1 MPTLEI
7 QGQRVEVGDD
17 FTKLSAADQQATV
30 NDIAAKMG
38 TAKPQSAAQ
47 SPGAQSGA
55 NAAAHGFINDL
66 PIVGPTLN
74 DWADKAEAGIR
85 STAYGSDYGK
95 ELAGV
100 QSREQADVAAHPNL
114 DTAGGVAGNITA
126 AIPTIAVGGPMVAGL
141 SKAAQLGIGMTAG
154 AGIMGTDAA
163 VRTPGSWT
171 DKAAAALPAA
181 GIGAVT
187 AAVAP
192 VAARAVGAGVR
203 NVVDAF
209 ARRSALAGTGVEP
222 AAAKEILR
230 AAQADAALGGQ
241 GAQRIAAAG
250 QNGMLADA
258 GPATQGLLDTALQ
271 RGGTP
276 GAQDAAA
283 RIAQRGAAA
292 DTEVSGALD
301 TALGKPAGVQSA
313 QSAVAADSKAARKM
327 AYDAAYSRPI
337 DYASSEGRS
346 IESMVK
352 SRVPQSAIDRANQLM
367 RLNGEQ
373 SRQILAKV
381 ADDGAVTF
389 ERLPD
394 VRQLDYITRGLRDVA
409 RGSEG
414 TGALGGKT
422 DLGAAYDNLA
432 TAIRSKLKTAVPEY
446 GIALDT
452 ASDAISQREAVQF
465 GADLLKQSTHR
476 DVAQTTIANMSDAE
490 IKQAKQGL
498 RSQIDEVI
506 ANVKSTIGRP
516 DENAIQQAMAGVK
529 MLSSDAARQK
539 ISMLVPKNEANA
551 LFRKIDQAAKSLEL
565 RASVATNSRTYGR
578 QAAAK
583 AVEEAAAPGPVGRLL
598 AGEPVLAGKSA
609 AQTVLGT
616 GPAEQIARQDKT
628 WSSLADILTRP
639 NAVPLLQQFEKAN
652 AISGRGQGLASLL
665 GGAAGAGTAVLG
677 NQTRLQL
684 QGR

>member
-1 MPTLEI
+1 
-7 QGQRVEVGDD
+7 
-17 FTKLSAADQQATV
+17 
-30 NDIAAKMG
+30 
-38 TAKPQSAAQ
+38 
-47 SPGAQSGA
+47 
-55 NAAAHGFINDL
+55 
-66 PIVGPTLN
+66 
-74 DWADKAEAGIR
+74 
-85 STAYGSDYGK
+85 
-95 ELAGV
+95 
-100 QSREQADVAAHPNL
+100 
-114 DTAGGVAGNITA
+114 
-126 AIPTIAVGGPMVAGL
+126 
-141 SKAAQLGIGMTAG
+141 
-154 AGIMGTDAA
+154 
-163 VRTPGSWT
+163 
-171 DKAAAALPAA
+171 
-181 GIGAVT
+181 
-187 AAVAP
+187 
-192 VAARAVGAGVR
+192 
-203 NVVDAF
+203 
-209 ARRSALAGTGVEP
+209 
-222 AAAKEILR
+222 
-230 AAQADAALGGQ
+230 
-241 GAQRIAAAG
+241 
-250 QNGMLADA
+250 
-258 GPATQGLLDTALQ
+258 
-271 RGGTP
+271 
-276 GAQDAAA
+276 
-283 RIAQRGAAA
+283 
-292 DTEVSGALD
+292 
-301 TALGKPAGVQSA
+301 
-313 QSAVAADSKAARKM
+313 
-327 AYDAAYSRPI
+327 
-337 DYASSEGRS
+337 
-346 IESMVK
+346 
-352 SRVPQSAIDRANQLM
+352 M

-381 ADDGAVTF
+381 ADDGTVTF

-432 TAIRSKLKTAVPEY
+432 TAIRSRLKTAVPEY

-476 DVAQTTIANMSDAE
+476 DVAKTTIANMSDAE